1 MKNLIILAE
10 QLLPLAE
17 EVLALKHELDAFKA
31 EYEKPYCTQS
41 DLEDWTDAAQE
52 ALEYSWEK
60 RDREEPYLEKKKELK
75 EFLIV
80 SFDGNFRIYNYGI
93 RLWDNAETCP
103 ETKDSNEF
111 LMFYKAGVLYQ
122 AVLNVYADEWVD
134 VQLLAYID
142 KSEELRRLDEILYEV
157 FFED

>member
-1 MKNLIILAE
+1 MKSIIAIAE

-17 EVLALKHELDAFKA
+17 EVLSLKRELNSFKE
-31 EYEKPYCTQS
+31 EYSKPYCTQS

-122 AVLNVYADEWVD
+122 AVLNVYADEWAD

-142 KSEELRRLDEILYEV
+142 KSEELRRLDEILCEI
-157 FFED
+157 FED